1 MKYKILVTGSEG
13 FLGKHL
19 VNKLEKLGHQVVGL
33 DKKLGADLSK
43 WDSVSELD
51 ENFDYVYHLA
61 AYNGTKWF
69 YERPV
74 EVIRDNFFP
83 TEYIF
88 KKFSGKVKKIVFAG
102 TCESYVGSTEFF
114 NYPIPTDEN
123 VPLSIVDPKNVR
135 WSYGASK
142 LLNEVM
148 VWAYAKQYNQNFA
161 IIRFHNIYGPGQVDH
176 FIPDFIERAL
186 AGKYELNGYNNTRSF
201 MYVDDAI
208 EATIKT
214 CFSDEANV
222 TIHIGNDE
230 EVTIK
235 HVAEIILKLLKVSHS
250 NLVLK
255 PAPEGS
261 AIRRCP
267 NTSKMKELMNK
278 HSFIPLERG
287 LELTLN
293 SIKNEK
299 I

>member
-1 MKYKILVTGSEG
+1 MKHKILVTGSEG
-13 FLGKHL
+13 FIGKHL
-19 VNKLEKLGHQVVGL
+19 VKKLEDLGHHVVGL
-33 DKKLGADLSK
+33 DKKLGFDLSE
-43 WDSVSELD
+43 WDKVSQLQE
-51 ENFDYVYHLA
+51 DYDYIYHLA
-61 AYNGTKWF
+61 AFNGTKWF

-88 KKFSGKVKKIVFAG
+88 RKFSGKVKKIVFAG

-148 VWAYAKQYNQNFA
+148 AWSYAKQFKQNFA
-161 IIRFHNIYGPGQVDH
+161 IIRYHNIYGPGQIDH
-176 FIPDFIERAL
+176 FIPDFIDRAI
-186 AGKYELNGYNNTRSF
+186 AGKFELNGYNNTRSF

-208 EATIKT
+208 EATIRV
-214 CFSDEANV
+214 CLCDDQNL

-235 HVAEIILKLLKVSHS
+235 YVAELILQLLELS
-250 NLVLK
+250 NSRLELQL
-255 PAPEGS
+255 APEGS
-261 AIRRCP
+261 ALRRCP
-267 NTSKMKELMNK
+267 DIKKMKELMNDY
-278 HSFIPLERG
+278 SFIKLRKG
-287 LELTLN
+287 LELTIN
-293 SIKNEK
+293 SIRGGK